1 MVKSNRFT
9 KLLLYIFAGA
19 VAVYLL
25 LPLLMILLTSVGSG
39 SASTFPP
46 EGLTLK
52 WYANLGEQTQFLVAF
67 KNSLIASTGAVL
79 LALITGTLVA
89 LAIVHYPFPG
99 AGILRAFFVSPMVM
113 PKITLGIAYLILFS
127 KMHIAGGLLALILG
141 EAVIVL
147 PFVLTLVGSALAN
160 LQPAH
165 REAAADLGAGPL
177 RIFFTITL
185 PQLRLSL
192 LLSGSIAFVFTF
204 DQVEAA
210 LLLLRQDSYTLPIQ
224 LFLYMEKWQDPTI
237 AVVSVVLIAFA
248 LALFMIIKLVLRS
261 VPGLESLF
269 GGRKNKRRSG
279 L

>member
-1 MVKSNRFT
+1 MVSSNRLT
-9 KLLLYIFAGA
+9 KLLLYVFTGM

-25 LPLLMILLTSVGSG
+25 LPLLMIVMTSVGSG
-39 SASTFPP
+39 SASKFPP
-46 EGLTLK
+46 EGFTLK
-52 WYANLGEQTQFLVAF
+52 WYANLAEQTQFLHAF

-79 LALITGTLVA
+79 LALVTGTLA
-89 LAIVHYPFPG
+89 SLAIVHYPFRG
-99 AGILRAFFVSPMVM
+99 SGLLRAFFVSPMVM

-127 KMHIAGGLLALILG
+127 KMHIAGGLFALILG

-147 PFVLTLVGSALAN
+147 PFVLTIVGSALAN
-160 LQPAH
+160 LQPVY
-165 REAAADLGAGPL
+165 REAAADMGASPI

-185 PQLRLSL
+185 PQLKLSL

-237 AVVSVVLIAFA
+237 AVVSVVLIVFA
-248 LALFMIIKLVLRS
+248 LVLFLLIRLVLRS
-261 VPGLESLF
+261 LTEMEGML
-269 GGRKNKRRSG
+269 GGRKKQRRS
-279 L
+279 